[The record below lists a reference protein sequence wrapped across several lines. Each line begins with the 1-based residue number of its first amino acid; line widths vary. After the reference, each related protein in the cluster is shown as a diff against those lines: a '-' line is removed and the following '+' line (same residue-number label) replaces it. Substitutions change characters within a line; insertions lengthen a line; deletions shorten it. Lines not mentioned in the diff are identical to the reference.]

1 LVAEHTPGPD
11 HSIARGVDAGNRV
24 AVRYPATGAV
34 PSVGAMSSRSLRTR
48 RLCRD
53 PGLLAVALDHSTT
66 DGSIVRSHS
75 LDALIGD
82 LAGNGADAVIL
93 HQGALRHVDPHWFVA
108 MSLVVHLSAST
119 VLGPDPDDKVLVG
132 SVESAIRLGADAVSV
147 QLNLGSATEP
157 SQLQA
162 MAKVA
167 RACDR
172 WQIPLMAMAYAR
184 GPMVANPRDPEVVAH
199 AIAVAVDLGADVVK
213 TVCPSPVEDLEA
225 IARLCP
231 VPLLVAGGPMRPTAN
246 EVLAHVEDVMRFGA
260 AGVAV
265 GRNIFEAAQ
274 PGAMTRKIAD
284 VVHGRTCGR

>member
-1 LVAEHTPGPD
+1 
-11 HSIARGVDAGNRV
+11 
-24 AVRYPATGAV
+24 
-34 PSVGAMSSRSLRTR
+34 MSPRSLRIR

-53 PGLLAVALDHSTT
+53 TGLLAVALDHSTT

-93 HQGALRHVDPHWFVA
+93 HQGALRHVDPRWFVS

-119 VLGPDPDDKVLVG
+119 VVAPDPDDKVLVG

-157 SQLQA
+157 GQLRA
-162 MAKVA
+162 LAKVA

-172 WQIPLMAMAYAR
+172 WQIPLVAMTYPR
-184 GPMVANPRDPEVVAH
+184 GPKVANPRDPELVAH
-199 AIAVAVDLGADVVK
+199 AVAVAVDLGADVVK
-213 TVCPSPVEDLEA
+213 TVCPSPVEELDS
-225 IARLCP
+225 ITRRCP
-231 VPLLVAGGPMRPTAN
+231 VPLLVAGGPVRATAN
-246 EVLAHVEDVMRFGA
+246 EVLADVENAMRFGA
-260 AGVAV
+260 AGVAI